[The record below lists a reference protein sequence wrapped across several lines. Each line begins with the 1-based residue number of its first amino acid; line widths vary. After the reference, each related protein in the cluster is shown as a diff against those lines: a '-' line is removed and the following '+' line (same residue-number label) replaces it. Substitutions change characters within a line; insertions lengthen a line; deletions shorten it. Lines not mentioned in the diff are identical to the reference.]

1 MNRLHRELLRLYVPQ
16 APGAVETEPDEAS
29 LIDPEGRVRAL
40 VLALA
45 RPADWRALARVWQG
59 VQADLALPA
68 PAIAV
73 SGDDSCQLWFSLA
86 TPVPAAQAL
95 GFVEALRRRYLA
107 DIPAHRVVLMPALV
121 AGPPP
126 RVRHARLVPARQAG
140 SGHWSAFV
148 AQDLAPAFADEPWLD
163 LPPNPEGQANLLARL
178 TSLSMADLEQA
189 QQRLIAAEVPVQPP
203 PADRPAASA
212 AASAAAAGGLVSGGP
227 TATDA
232 GQQARRFLLDVM
244 HNDAVALGLRID
256 AAKALLPGRG

>member
-16 APGAVETEPDEAS
+16 APGGPDTEPDDAS
-29 LIDPEGRVRAL
+29 LIDPDGRVRAM

-86 TPVPAAQAL
+86 TPVLAAQAL
-95 GFVEALRRRYLA
+95 AFVDALRLRYLA
-107 DIPAHRVVLMPALV
+107 DIPAHRVVLMPTLA
-121 AGPPP
+121 AGPPLQ
-126 RVRHARLVPARQAG
+126 VRHARLVPARQAG
-140 SGHWSAFV
+140 SGQWSAFV

-178 TSLSMADLEQA
+178 TSLSMADFELA
-189 QQRLIAAEVPVQPP
+189 QQRLIAANAPAQP
-203 PADRPAASA
+203 APAASP
-212 AASAAAAGGLVSGGP
+212 AASAAAAGGPVSDGP
-227 TATDA
+227 TAADA

-244 HNDAVALGLRID
+244 HNDAVALGLRIE